1 MKIKQLLTVVTA
13 CIAGFVTLQ
22 ASEPA
27 NQLMIYPDQSGPTI
41 SRHIYG
47 HFSEH
52 LGRCIYEGFWV
63 GEDSEIPNV
72 RGIRT
77 DVVEALKEVDVPVL
91 RWPGGCFADEY
102 HWKDGVGPREERPM
116 MINTHWG
123 GVVENNHFG
132 THEFLDLCEQIG
144 AEPYINA
151 NVGSGTP
158 QEMMEWV
165 EYMTSDA
172 SSPMANWRRENGQ
185 DAPWQVTYLGVG
197 NESWGCGGSMRPE
210 YYADLY
216 RRYQTFCK
224 NYPGNKLYKIACGAS
239 GSDYHWTEILMKN
252 AGRQMD
258 GLSLHYYTL
267 PKGSWSEKGES
278 TGFGEDEWFST
289 LKGTLRM
296 DELLQNH
303 SAIMDVY
310 DPEKRVGL
318 IVDEWGT
325 WYDPEPGRNPGFLYQ
340 QNTLR
345 DALVAG
351 INLNIFN
358 QHAERVH
365 MANIA
370 QTNNV
375 LQAMILTDGAKILKT
390 PTYWAFDLYKVHQD
404 AELVQ
409 YQLEGSDYTFGD
421 DSIGSISVSCSQK
434 EANVLNVTLCN
445 LDPNH
450 AQLLTCRLP
459 GYEVQSGSG
468 RVLTAEKMDAHNTFE
483 NPDAVHPVAFDSFS
497 VESGL
502 VEAEIPAKSV
512 VQLTLIYR

>member
-1 MKIKQLLTVVTA
+1 MKSILKPILTVLLFGMSAV
-13 CIAGFVTLQ
+13 VLQ
-22 ASEPA
+22 AVE
-27 NQLMIYPDQSGPTI
+27 NELVIYPNQTGPTI
-41 SRHIYG
+41 SREIYG

-63 GEDSEIPNV
+63 GNDSPIPNV
-72 RGIRT
+72 NGIRT
-77 DVVEALKEVDVPVL
+77 DVVEALKAVDLPVL

-102 HWKDGVGPREERPM
+102 HWKDGIGPSEKRPM

-132 THEFLDLCEQIG
+132 THEFLELCKQLG

-172 SSPMANWRRENGQ
+172 TSPMANLRRENGQ
-185 DAPWQVTYLGVG
+185 DEPWKVKYLGVG
-197 NESWGCGGSMRPE
+197 NESWGCGGSMRAE
-210 YYADLY
+210 YYADLF

-224 NYPGNKLYKIACGAS
+224 NYPGNKLYKIACGANS
-239 GSDYHWTEILMKN
+239 FDFEWTDTLMSI
-252 AGRQMD
+252 AGHQMD
-258 GLSLHYYTL
+258 GLSLHYYTI
-267 PKGSWSEKGES
+267 PSGSWSKKGDAV
-278 TGFGEDEWFST
+278 GFGENEWFST

-296 DELLQNH
+296 EELVSKH
-303 SAIMDVY
+303 GAIMDVY

-340 QNTLR
+340 QNSLR

-358 QHAERVH
+358 HHADRVK

-370 QTNNV
+370 QTVNV
-375 LQAMILTDGAKILKT
+375 LQAMILTDGPKILKT
-390 PTYWAFDLYKVHQD
+390 PTYHVFDMYKVHHD
-404 AELVQ
+404 AKFVQ
-409 YQLEGSDYTFGD
+409 YQLKDGDYTFGE
-421 DSIGSISVSCSQK
+421 DSIPNLNVSCSTK
-434 EANVLNVTLCN
+434 EAGVVHVTICN
-445 LDPNH
+445 LNPN
-450 AQLLTCRLP
+450 QNQSLVCRLADSK
-459 GYEVQSGSG
+459 VKSVSG
-468 RVLTAEKMDAHNTFE
+468 RVLTAETMDAHNTFE
-483 NPDAVHPVAFDSFS
+483 AP
-497 VESGL
+497 ESIEPTEFTAYSLNAGVL
-502 VEAEIPAKSV
+502 TADLPSKSV
-512 VQLTLIYR
+512 VLLTLNYE